1 MAPISNS
8 KKKEIAEDL
17 YIRAGL
23 TAKEIA
29 SQIDVSEV
37 TLCKWKKD
45 GDWENR
51 KHEVSLSPLK
61 IKELLLAEA
70 HKIANGDVS
79 TIDSDKLSKIMASI
93 DRLDKRVSVRVLMD
107 VFREFD
113 NFMAEINP
121 KMAIE
126 FTVYHKK
133 FLQHRIQIEEQHGT
147 K

>member
-1 MAPISNS
+1 MTSITNS

-23 TAKEIA
+23 TAKEI
-29 SQIDVSEV
+29 SNQIDISEV
-37 TLCKWKKD
+37 TLSKWKKE
-45 GDWENR
+45 GDWEKR
-51 KHEVSLSPLK
+51 KLEVSLSPLR

-79 TIDSDKLSKIMASI
+79 KIDSDKLSKIMASI
-93 DRLDKRVSVRVLMD
+93 DRLDNRVSVRVIMD

-113 NFMAEINP
+113 NYMAEINP

-133 FLQHRIQIEEQHGT
+133 FLQHRIQIEEQHA